1 MISGSLFDSRYRGGD
16 GVWYNTKFNRNYVI
30 NGLIGKEWM
39 LGRNKQN
46 ILSINLKLTLQGGD
60 RYSPIDMEATM
71 KHPDKEVQYDERKA
85 FSKQYSPMLIGNYT
99 VSYRINKKKVSH
111 EFAVKGL
118 NFMGTKEHYGHEYNV
133 KTGKIDA
140 TDGSTVLTNVSY
152 KLEF

>member
-1 MISGSLFDSRYRGGD
+1 
-16 GVWYNTKFNRNYVI
+16 
-30 NGLIGKEWM
+30 
-39 LGRNKQN
+39 
-46 ILSINLKLTLQGGD
+46 
-60 RYSPIDMEATM
+60 M

-85 FSKQYSPMLIGNYT
+85 FSKQYSPMFIGNYT